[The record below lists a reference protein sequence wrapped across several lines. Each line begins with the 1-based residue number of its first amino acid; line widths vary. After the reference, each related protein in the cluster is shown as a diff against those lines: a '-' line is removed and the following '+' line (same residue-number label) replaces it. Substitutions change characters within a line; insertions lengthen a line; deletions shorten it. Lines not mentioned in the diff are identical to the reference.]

1 MKDKI
6 DQLMI
11 SRSQGQQPPNN
22 TQHTQTQ
29 EERHQE
35 LQNQGRTLE
44 DREEE
49 EYGEYS
55 TDQYE
60 EVGRAAGQK
69 FTECDEYVDPS
80 TSQNQNQN
88 HESSECSFQ
97 AASPSTQRSSTNY
110 FSQDMTGRIS
120 SYSTRP
126 TFVSSTRCYQQ

>member
-11 SRSQGQQPPNN
+11 SRSQGQQLTNN
-22 TQHTQTQ
+22 TQQTQTE

-35 LQNQGRTLE
+35 LEKQGRTLE

-49 EYGEYS
+49 EYGEYN
-55 TDQYE
+55 TDHYE
-60 EVGRAAGQK
+60 ESRSAVGQK
-69 FTECDEYVDPS
+69 FTECDEYIDPS

-126 TFVSSTRCYQQ
+126 TFVSSTWCD